1 MKKSSYWQDRFIKEE
16 QRRNKDA
23 RAYIKTIEKQYDQAL
38 SNIEKDINNWYM
50 RIAKNNNISLLE
62 AKKLLS
68 KKELAEFKWEV
79 EDYIKAGEANS
90 SSPTWIKELE
100 NASARVHISRLEAL
114 KLQIQNEIESL
125 YGTRDKEMQNY
136 LIRTYGDTYYHA
148 AYEIQKGIGL
158 GSSVYSLD
166 TNKVN
171 QIIHKPWAVD
181 GKNFSERIWEDKNK
195 LINTLHNELTQSF
208 IRGSSPYQI
217 VSDIAKEFDVKKSVA
232 GRLVM
237 TESAAY
243 AAKAQENCYKDLG
256 IDQYE
261 IVATLDTHTSPICQE
276 MDGKVF
282 SIKEYEVGVTA
293 NPFHPNCRTVTAP
306 YFAEEMAIGER
317 AARGKDG
324 KVGYIPQNITYKEWY
339 SEYIDGDKILNE
351 VVQPKVEEK
360 NKIDFDFIPYIEKK
374 KNNVRERKLLTDEE
388 IIKQAQI
395 YAEEIEKNPDI
406 LNYDNGEVYSDY
418 LNKKLGYDTLP
429 QVVSDEEFKRLSKGK
444 EILYRGIHNDEDL
457 KATDLI
463 KEFKEGKFYA
473 GKGIFGHGTYV
484 DPDLMEAAYYAL
496 DEGDGNGEI
505 MEMVLSDDTK
515 IISYLDILNQYDKIG
530 IYREILTKRA
540 KNKKAE
546 IELYKIILGD
556 VARYASI
563 KGYDVISL
571 DGFANK
577 KHKVILNRGKV
588 IVNRKNI
595 KESDVL

>member
-23 RAYIKTIEKQYDQAL
+23 RAYIKTIEKQYNQAL

-62 AKKLLS
+62 AKKILS
-68 KKELAEFKWEV
+68 KKELAEFKWGINE
-79 EDYIKAGEANS
+79 YIKAGEINS
-90 SSPTWIKELE
+90 SSPIWIKELE

-114 KLQIQNEIESL
+114 KIQIQNQVETL
-125 YGTRDKEMQNY
+125 YGTRDKEMQDY

-195 LINTLHNELTQSF
+195 LVNTLHNGLTQSF
-208 IRGSSPYQI
+208 IRGSSPYKI
-217 VSDIAKEFDVKKSVA
+217 VSDMAREFDVKKSVA

-306 YFAEEMAIGER
+306 YFAEDTKSMR
-317 AARGKDG
+317 AMRKPGK
-324 KVGYIPQNITYKEWY
+324 KTNYIYSDIKYKEWY
-339 SEYIDGDKILNE
+339 NKYIVEKPVNIQLFGEKNIDLTRE
-351 VVQPKVEEK
+351 EEK
-360 NKIDFDFIPYIEKK
+360 ALYDYKTAKIHTLNYKLRNGIELDLEEKEWVKNIDSALEKMPFYEGEVTRCIQLEGKELETFLWGHIP
-374 KNNVRERKLLTDEE
+374 NEE
-388 IIKQAQI
+388 I
-395 YAEEIEKNPDI
+395 
-406 LNYDNGEVYSDY
+406 
-418 LNKKLGYDTLP
+418 T
-429 QVVSDEEFKRLSKGK
+429 
-444 EILYRGIHNDEDL
+444 
-457 KATDLI
+457 
-463 KEFKEGKFYA
+463 
-473 GKGIFGHGTYV
+473 
-484 DPDLMEAAYYAL
+484 YYAYTATSTGELFDENHNIICSIYSTKARDISWLGLPEYEAVYERNCKFKVL
-496 DEGDGNGEI
+496 DVYFEKE
-505 MEMVLSDDTK
+505 K
-515 IISYLDILNQYDKIG
+515 YYLKL
-530 IYREILTKRA
+530 E
-540 KNKKAE
+540 E
-546 IELYKIILGD
+546 
-556 VARYASI
+556 
-563 KGYDVISL
+563 
-571 DGFANK
+571 
-577 KHKVILNRGKV
+577 
-588 IVNRKNI
+588 VN
-595 KESDVL
+595 E

>member
-38 SNIEKDINNWYM
+38 KGIEKDINNWYM

-62 AKKLLS
+62 AKKILS

-114 KLQIQNEIESL
+114 KLQIQNQIETL
-125 YGTRDKEMQNY
+125 YGIRDKQMQDY
-136 LIRTYGDTYYHA
+136 LIRTYGDTYYHT

-158 GSSVYSLD
+158 GSSVYGLD

-195 LINTLHNELTQSF
+195 LVNTLHNKLTQSF

-217 VSDIAKEFDVKKSVA
+217 VSDIAKEFNVRKSVA

-282 SIKEYEVGVTA
+282 NIKEYEVGVTA

-306 YFAEEMAIGER
+306 YFADDTKSMR
-317 AARGKDG
+317 AMRNKEGKIEYVPADM
-324 KVGYIPQNITYKEWY
+324 KYKEWY
-339 SEYIDGDKILNE
+339 SKYVVERPVNIQLFGENE
-351 VVQPKVEEK
+351 VKGSFKENTITILEK
-360 NKIDFDFIPYIEKK
+360 EFGKLNTDQVILRDERIEHIKEGHPE
-374 KNNVRERKLLTDEE
+374 VVE
-388 IIKQAQI
+388 IIKKHAKDI
-395 YAEEIEKNPDI
+395 IESPDYILKDAIREETI
-406 LNYDNGEVYSDY
+406 LCV
-418 LNKKLGYDTLP
+418 KKLEENSNIN
-429 QVVSDEEFKRLSKGK
+429 VVIKLALEDSKDKKRNKNSIITSFLMNDKRLKRELKKK
-444 EILYRGIHNDEDL
+444 EC
-457 KATDLI
+457 
-463 KEFKEGKFYA
+463 
-473 GKGIFGHGTYV
+473 
-484 DPDLMEAAYYAL
+484 
-496 DEGDGNGEI
+496 
-505 MEMVLSDDTK
+505 
-515 IISYLDILNQYDKIG
+515 
-530 IYREILTKRA
+530 IY
-540 KNKKAE
+540 
-546 IELYKIILGD
+546 
-556 VARYASI
+556 
-563 KGYDVISL
+563 
-571 DGFANK
+571 
-577 KHKVILNRGKV
+577 
-588 IVNRKNI
+588 KNI
-595 KESDVL
+595 KE

>member
-68 KKELAEFKWEV
+68 KKELAEFKWGINE
-79 EDYIKAGEANS
+79 YIKAGETNS
-90 SSPTWIKELE
+90 ISPIWVKELE

-114 KLQIQNEIESL
+114 KLQIQNQIETL
-125 YGTRDKEMQNY
+125 YETRDKEMQDY
-136 LIRTYGDTYYHA
+136 LIRTYGDIYYHA
-148 AYEIQKGIGL
+148 VYEIQKGIGL

-195 LINTLHNELTQSF
+195 LVNTLHNKLTQSF

-217 VSDIAKEFDVKKSVA
+217 VSDIAKEFNVRKSVA

-306 YFAEEMAIGER
+306 YFADDTKSMR
-317 AARGKDG
+317 AMRNKDG
-324 KVGYIPQNITYKEWY
+324 KIEYVSADMKYKEWY
-339 SEYIDGDKILNE
+339 SKY
-351 VVQPKVEEK
+351 VVERSVDIQLFGENDITLTYGEEK
-360 NKIDFDFIPYIEKK
+360 AIMDYKSPKMYVLNDKLRQGFKLDEEEKEWVKNLDSALKKMPCYKGKVIRSIDLKENEL
-374 KNNVRERKLLTDEE
+374 NNFLESYSPERKFVIFPAYTSTSKDE
-388 IIKQAQI
+388 I
-395 YAEEIEKNPDI
+395 YNPESI
-406 LNYDNGEVYSDY
+406 V
-418 LNKKLGYDTLP
+418 
-429 QVVSDEEFKRLSKGK
+429 RLY
-444 EILYRGIHNDEDL
+444 I
-457 KATDLI
+457 T
-463 KEFKEGKFYA
+463 
-473 GKGIFGHGTYV
+473 
-484 DPDLMEAAYYAL
+484 
-496 DEGDGNGEI
+496 
-505 MEMVLSDDTK
+505 
-515 IISYLDILNQYDKIG
+515 
-530 IYREILTKRA
+530 
-540 KNKKAE
+540 
-546 IELYKIILGD
+546 
-556 VARYASI
+556 SI
-563 KGYDVISL
+563 KGRDISNFGLKEDEVIYERGCQFKIL
-571 DGFANK
+571 D
-577 KHKVILNRGKV
+577 IYLNEEQKICIHLEEVDG
-588 IVNRKNI
+588 
-595 KESDVL
+595 

>member
-62 AKKLLS
+62 AKKILS

-79 EDYIKAGEANS
+79 EDYIKAGETNS
-90 SSPTWIKELE
+90 ISPIWIKELE

-114 KLQIQNEIESL
+114 KIQIQNQVETL
-125 YGTRDKEMQNY
+125 YGTRDKEMQDY

-195 LINTLHNELTQSF
+195 LINTLHNGLTQSF

-217 VSDIAKEFDVKKSVA
+217 VSDIAKEFNVRKSVA

-256 IDQYE
+256 VDQYE

-282 SIKEYEVGVTA
+282 NIKEYEVGVTA

-306 YFAEEMAIGER
+306 YFADDTKSMR
-317 AARGKDG
+317 AMRNKEGKIEYVPADM
-324 KVGYIPQNITYKEWY
+324 KYKEWY
-339 SEYIDGDKILNE
+339 SKYVVERPVNIQLFGENE
-351 VVQPKVEEK
+351 VKGSFKENTITILEKEFGKLNTDKVILRDER
-360 NKIDFDFIPYIEKK
+360 IEHI
-374 KNNVRERKLLTDEE
+374 REGHPEVVE
-388 IIKQAQI
+388 IIKKHAKDI
-395 YAEEIEKNPDI
+395 IESPDYILKDAIREETI
-406 LNYDNGEVYSDY
+406 LCV
-418 LNKKLGYDTLP
+418 KKLEENSNIN
-429 QVVSDEEFKRLSKGK
+429 VVIKLALEDSKDKKRNKNSIITSFLMNDKRLKRELKKK
-444 EILYRGIHNDEDL
+444 EC
-457 KATDLI
+457 
-463 KEFKEGKFYA
+463 
-473 GKGIFGHGTYV
+473 
-484 DPDLMEAAYYAL
+484 
-496 DEGDGNGEI
+496 
-505 MEMVLSDDTK
+505 
-515 IISYLDILNQYDKIG
+515 
-530 IYREILTKRA
+530 IY
-540 KNKKAE
+540 
-546 IELYKIILGD
+546 
-556 VARYASI
+556 
-563 KGYDVISL
+563 
-571 DGFANK
+571 
-577 KHKVILNRGKV
+577 
-588 IVNRKNI
+588 KNI
-595 KESDVL
+595 KE

>member
-38 SNIEKDINNWYM
+38 KGIEKDINNWYM

-62 AKKLLS
+62 AKKILS

-114 KLQIQNEIESL
+114 KLQIQNQIETL
-125 YGTRDKEMQNY
+125 YETRDKEMQDY
-136 LIRTYGDTYYHA
+136 LIRTYGDIYYHA
-148 AYEIQKGIGL
+148 VYEIQKGIGL

-171 QIIHKPWAVD
+171 QIIQKPWAVD

-195 LINTLHNELTQSF
+195 LVNTLHNKLTQSF

-217 VSDIAKEFDVKKSVA
+217 VSDIAKEFNVRKSVA

-282 SIKEYEVGVTA
+282 NIKEYEVGVTA
-293 NPFHPNCRTVTAP
+293 NPFHPNCRTVTVP
-306 YFAEEMAIGER
+306 YFADDTKSMR
-317 AARGKDG
+317 AMRNKEGKIEYVPADM
-324 KVGYIPQNITYKEWY
+324 KYKEWFNKY
-339 SEYIDGDKILNE
+339 VKNNKLTFEEEKAIMDYKSPKMYVLNDKLRQEFELNE
-351 VVQPKVEEK
+351 EEK
-360 NKIDFDFIPYIEKK
+360 EWVKNLDSALKKMPY
-374 KNNVRERKLLTDEE
+374 
-388 IIKQAQI
+388 
-395 YAEEIEKNPDI
+395 
-406 LNYDNGEVYSDY
+406 
-418 LNKKLGYDTLP
+418 
-429 QVVSDEEFKRLSKGK
+429 
-444 EILYRGIHNDEDL
+444 
-457 KATDLI
+457 
-463 KEFKEGKFYA
+463 
-473 GKGIFGHGTYV
+473 
-484 DPDLMEAAYYAL
+484 
-496 DEGDGNGEI
+496 
-505 MEMVLSDDTK
+505 
-515 IISYLDILNQYDKIG
+515 
-530 IYREILTKRA
+530 
-540 KNKKAE
+540 
-546 IELYKIILGD
+546 YK
-556 VARYASI
+556 
-563 KGYDVISL
+563 
-571 DGFANK
+571 
-577 KHKVILNRGKV
+577 GKV
-588 IVNRKNI
+588 IRSI
-595 KESDVL
+595 DLKENELNDFLENYSPEKKFVTFPAYTSTSKDEIYNPESIVRLYITSTKGRDISNFGLKEDEVIYERGCKFKILDIYLDEEQKIYIHLEEVDG

>member
-38 SNIEKDINNWYM
+38 KGIEKDINNWYM

-62 AKKLLS
+62 AKKILS

-114 KLQIQNEIESL
+114 KLQIQNQIETL
-125 YGTRDKEMQNY
+125 YETRDKEMQDY
-136 LIRTYGDTYYHA
+136 LIRTYGDIYYHA
-148 AYEIQKGIGL
+148 VYEIQKGISL

-195 LINTLHNELTQSF
+195 LVNTLHNKLTQSF

-217 VSDIAKEFDVKKSVA
+217 VSDIAKEFNVRKSVA

-282 SIKEYEVGVTA
+282 NIKEYEVGVTA

-306 YFAEEMAIGER
+306 YFADDTKSMR
-317 AARGKDG
+317 AMRNKEGKIEYVPADM
-324 KVGYIPQNITYKEWY
+324 KYKEWY
-339 SEYIDGDKILNE
+339 SKYVVERPVNIQLFGENE
-351 VVQPKVEEK
+351 VKGSFKENTITILEK
-360 NKIDFDFIPYIEKK
+360 EFGKLNTDQVILRDERIEHIKEGHPE
-374 KNNVRERKLLTDEE
+374 VVE
-388 IIKQAQI
+388 IIKKHAKDI
-395 YAEEIEKNPDI
+395 IESPDYILKDAIREETI
-406 LNYDNGEVYSDY
+406 LCV
-418 LNKKLGYDTLP
+418 KKLEENSNIN
-429 QVVSDEEFKRLSKGK
+429 VVIKLALEDSKDKKRNKNSIITSFLMNDKRLKRELKKK
-444 EILYRGIHNDEDL
+444 EC
-457 KATDLI
+457 
-463 KEFKEGKFYA
+463 
-473 GKGIFGHGTYV
+473 
-484 DPDLMEAAYYAL
+484 
-496 DEGDGNGEI
+496 
-505 MEMVLSDDTK
+505 
-515 IISYLDILNQYDKIG
+515 
-530 IYREILTKRA
+530 IY
-540 KNKKAE
+540 
-546 IELYKIILGD
+546 
-556 VARYASI
+556 
-563 KGYDVISL
+563 
-571 DGFANK
+571 
-577 KHKVILNRGKV
+577 
-588 IVNRKNI
+588 KNI
-595 KESDVL
+595 KE

>member
-62 AKKLLS
+62 AKKILS

-79 EDYIKAGEANS
+79 EDYIKAGETNS
-90 SSPTWIKELE
+90 ISPIWIKELE

-114 KLQIQNEIESL
+114 KIQIQNQVETL
-125 YGTRDKEMQNY
+125 YGTRDKEMQDY

-195 LINTLHNELTQSF
+195 LINTLHNGLTQSF

-217 VSDIAKEFDVKKSVA
+217 VSDIAKEFNVRKSVA

-256 IDQYE
+256 VDQYE

-282 SIKEYEVGVTA
+282 NIKEYEVGVTA

-306 YFAEEMAIGER
+306 YFADDTKSMR
-317 AARGKDG
+317 AMRNKEGKIEYVPADM
-324 KVGYIPQNITYKEWY
+324 KYKEWY
-339 SEYIDGDKILNE
+339 SKYVVERPVNIQLFGENE
-351 VVQPKVEEK
+351 VKGSFKENTITILEKEFGKLNTDKVILRDER
-360 NKIDFDFIPYIEKK
+360 IEHI
-374 KNNVRERKLLTDEE
+374 REGHPEVVE
-388 IIKQAQI
+388 IIKKHA
-395 YAEEIEKNPDI
+395 KDI
-406 LNYDNGEVYSDY
+406 IDMIPI
-418 LNKKLGYDTLP
+418 KDTYI
-429 QVVSDEEFKRLSKGK
+429 LS
-444 EILYRGIHNDEDL
+444 
-457 KATDLI
+457 
-463 KEFKEGKFYA
+463 
-473 GKGIFGHGTYV
+473 TY
-484 DPDLMEAAYYAL
+484 
-496 DEGDGNGEI
+496 
-505 MEMVLSDDTK
+505 
-515 IISYLDILNQYDKIG
+515 
-530 IYREILTKRA
+530 
-540 KNKKAE
+540 
-546 IELYKIILGD
+546 
-556 VARYASI
+556 
-563 KGYDVISL
+563 
-571 DGFANK
+571 
-577 KHKVILNRGKV
+577 
-588 IVNRKNI
+588 
-595 KESDVL
+595 

>member
-38 SNIEKDINNWYM
+38 KGIEKDINNWYM

-62 AKKLLS
+62 AKKILS

-114 KLQIQNEIESL
+114 KIQIQNQVETL
-125 YGTRDKEMQNY
+125 YGTRDKEMQDY

-195 LINTLHNELTQSF
+195 LINTLHNGLTQSF

-217 VSDIAKEFDVKKSVA
+217 VSDIAKEFNVRKSVA

-256 IDQYE
+256 VDQYE

-282 SIKEYEVGVTA
+282 NIKEYEVGVTA

-306 YFAEEMAIGER
+306 YFADDTKSMR
-317 AARGKDG
+317 AMRNKEGKIEYVPADM
-324 KVGYIPQNITYKEWY
+324 KYKEWY
-339 SEYIDGDKILNE
+339 SKYVVERPVNIQLFGENE
-351 VVQPKVEEK
+351 VKGSFKENTITILEKEFGKLNTDKVILRDER
-360 NKIDFDFIPYIEKK
+360 IEHI
-374 KNNVRERKLLTDEE
+374 REGHPEVVE
-388 IIKQAQI
+388 IIKKHAKDI
-395 YAEEIEKNPDI
+395 IESPDYILKDAIREETI
-406 LNYDNGEVYSDY
+406 LCV
-418 LNKKLGYDTLP
+418 KKLEENSNIN
-429 QVVSDEEFKRLSKGK
+429 VVIKLALEDSKDKKRNKNSIITSFLMNDKRLKRELKKK
-444 EILYRGIHNDEDL
+444 EC
-457 KATDLI
+457 
-463 KEFKEGKFYA
+463 
-473 GKGIFGHGTYV
+473 
-484 DPDLMEAAYYAL
+484 
-496 DEGDGNGEI
+496 
-505 MEMVLSDDTK
+505 
-515 IISYLDILNQYDKIG
+515 
-530 IYREILTKRA
+530 IY
-540 KNKKAE
+540 
-546 IELYKIILGD
+546 
-556 VARYASI
+556 
-563 KGYDVISL
+563 
-571 DGFANK
+571 
-577 KHKVILNRGKV
+577 
-588 IVNRKNI
+588 KNI
-595 KESDVL
+595 KE

>member
-68 KKELAEFKWEV
+68 KKELAEFKWGINE
-79 EDYIKAGEANS
+79 YIKAGETNS
-90 SSPTWIKELE
+90 ISPIWVKELE

-114 KLQIQNEIESL
+114 KIQIQNQVETL
-125 YGTRDKEMQNY
+125 YGTRDKEMQDY
-136 LIRTYGDTYYHA
+136 LIRTYGDIYYHA
-148 AYEIQKGIGL
+148 VYEIQKGISL

-195 LINTLHNELTQSF
+195 LVNTLHNKLTQSF

-217 VSDIAKEFDVKKSVA
+217 VSDIAKEFNVRKSVA

-282 SIKEYEVGVTA
+282 NIKEYEVGVTA

-306 YFAEEMAIGER
+306 YFADDTKSMR
-317 AARGKDG
+317 AMRNKEGKIEYVPADM
-324 KVGYIPQNITYKEWY
+324 KYKEWY
-339 SEYIDGDKILNE
+339 SKYVVERPVNIQLFGENE
-351 VVQPKVEEK
+351 VKGSFKENTITILEK
-360 NKIDFDFIPYIEKK
+360 EFGKLNTDQVILRDERIEHIKEGHPE
-374 KNNVRERKLLTDEE
+374 VVE
-388 IIKQAQI
+388 IIKKHAKDI
-395 YAEEIEKNPDI
+395 IESPDYILKDAIREETI
-406 LNYDNGEVYSDY
+406 LCV
-418 LNKKLGYDTLP
+418 KKLEENSNIN
-429 QVVSDEEFKRLSKGK
+429 VVIKLALEDSKDKKRNKNSIITSFLMNDKRLKRELKKK
-444 EILYRGIHNDEDL
+444 EC
-457 KATDLI
+457 
-463 KEFKEGKFYA
+463 
-473 GKGIFGHGTYV
+473 
-484 DPDLMEAAYYAL
+484 
-496 DEGDGNGEI
+496 
-505 MEMVLSDDTK
+505 
-515 IISYLDILNQYDKIG
+515 
-530 IYREILTKRA
+530 IY
-540 KNKKAE
+540 
-546 IELYKIILGD
+546 
-556 VARYASI
+556 
-563 KGYDVISL
+563 
-571 DGFANK
+571 
-577 KHKVILNRGKV
+577 
-588 IVNRKNI
+588 KNI
-595 KESDVL
+595 KE

>member
-62 AKKLLS
+62 AKKILS

-79 EDYIKAGEANS
+79 EDYIKAGETNS
-90 SSPTWIKELE
+90 ISPIWIKELE

-114 KLQIQNEIESL
+114 KIQIQNQVETL
-125 YGTRDKEMQNY
+125 YGTRDKEMQDY

-195 LINTLHNELTQSF
+195 LINTLHNGLTQSF

-217 VSDIAKEFDVKKSVA
+217 VSDIAKEFNVRKSVV

-256 IDQYE
+256 VDQYE

-282 SIKEYEVGVTA
+282 NIKEYEVGVTA

-306 YFAEEMAIGER
+306 YFADDTKSMR
-317 AARGKDG
+317 AMRNKEGKIEYVPADM
-324 KVGYIPQNITYKEWY
+324 KYKEWY
-339 SEYIDGDKILNE
+339 SKYVVERPVNIQLFGENE
-351 VVQPKVEEK
+351 VKGSFKENTITILEKEFGKLNTDKVILRDER
-360 NKIDFDFIPYIEKK
+360 IEHI
-374 KNNVRERKLLTDEE
+374 REGHPEVVE
-388 IIKQAQI
+388 IIKKHAKDI
-395 YAEEIEKNPDI
+395 IESPDYILKDAIREETI
-406 LNYDNGEVYSDY
+406 LCV
-418 LNKKLGYDTLP
+418 KKLEENSNIN
-429 QVVSDEEFKRLSKGK
+429 VVIKLALEDSKDKKRNKNSIITSFLMNDKRLKRELKKK
-444 EILYRGIHNDEDL
+444 EC
-457 KATDLI
+457 
-463 KEFKEGKFYA
+463 
-473 GKGIFGHGTYV
+473 
-484 DPDLMEAAYYAL
+484 
-496 DEGDGNGEI
+496 
-505 MEMVLSDDTK
+505 
-515 IISYLDILNQYDKIG
+515 
-530 IYREILTKRA
+530 IY
-540 KNKKAE
+540 
-546 IELYKIILGD
+546 
-556 VARYASI
+556 
-563 KGYDVISL
+563 
-571 DGFANK
+571 
-577 KHKVILNRGKV
+577 
-588 IVNRKNI
+588 KNI
-595 KESDVL
+595 KE

>member
-23 RAYIKTIEKQYDQAL
+23 RAYIKTIEKQYNQAL

-62 AKKLLS
+62 AKKILS

-114 KLQIQNEIESL
+114 KLQIQNQVETL
-125 YGTRDKEMQNY
+125 YGTRDKEMQDY

-158 GSSVYSLD
+158 GSSVYNLD

-171 QIIHKPWAVD
+171 QFIHKPWAVD

-195 LINTLHNELTQSF
+195 LVNTLHNKLTQSF

-217 VSDIAKEFDVKKSVA
+217 VSDIAKEFNIKKSVA

-306 YFAEEMAIGER
+306 YFADDTKSMR
-317 AARGKDG
+317 AMRKPGK
-324 KVGYIPQNITYKEWY
+324 KTNYIYSDIKYKEWY
-339 SEYIDGDKILNE
+339 SKYVVERPVNIQLFGETDITLTYEEEKAIMDYKSPKMYVLNDKLRQGFELNEEEKEWVKNLDSALEKMPKYTGEVIRTLYFHTNEKLIQFLNNYNPELDFVRVKEYMSTSAGEIYNPKGQVRIVIPNSKNGRDIRKYGEQEDEILYKRDCKFKIL
-351 VVQPKVEEK
+351 
-360 NKIDFDFIPYIEKK
+360 D
-374 KNNVRERKLLTDEE
+374 
-388 IIKQAQI
+388 
-395 YAEEIEKNPDI
+395 
-406 LNYDNGEVYSDY
+406 VYSD
-418 LNKKLGYDTLP
+418 
-429 QVVSDEEFKRLSKGK
+429 
-444 EILYRGIHNDEDL
+444 
-457 KATDLI
+457 
-463 KEFKEGKFYA
+463 KEGIIY
-473 GKGIFGHGTYV
+473 I
-484 DPDLMEAAYYAL
+484 
-496 DEGDGNGEI
+496 I
-505 MEMVLSDDTK
+505 MEE
-515 IISYLDILNQYDKIG
+515 LNG
-530 IYREILTKRA
+530 
-540 KNKKAE
+540 
-546 IELYKIILGD
+546 
-556 VARYASI
+556 
-563 KGYDVISL
+563 
-571 DGFANK
+571 
-577 KHKVILNRGKV
+577 
-588 IVNRKNI
+588 
-595 KESDVL
+595 

>member
-114 KLQIQNEIESL
+114 KIQIQNQIETL
-125 YGTRDKEMQNY
+125 YGTRDKEMQDY

-195 LINTLHNELTQSF
+195 LVNTLHNGLTQSF
-208 IRGSSPYQI
+208 IRGSSPYKI
-217 VSDIAKEFDVKKSVA
+217 VSDIAKEFNVRKSVA

-256 IDQYE
+256 VDQYE

-282 SIKEYEVGVTA
+282 NIKEYEVGVTA

-306 YFAEEMAIGER
+306 YFAEEMTIGER
-317 AARGKDG
+317 AARGKDE

-339 SEYIDGDKILNE
+339 NKYIVERPVNIQLFGENE
-351 VVQPKVEEK
+351 VKGSFKENAITILEKEFGKLNTDKVILRDER
-360 NKIDFDFIPYIEKK
+360 IEHI
-374 KNNVRERKLLTDEE
+374 REGHPEVVE
-388 IIKQAQI
+388 IIKKHAKDI
-395 YAEEIEKNPDI
+395 IESPDYILKDAIREETILCVKKIEENSNINVVIKLALEDSKDKKRNKNSIITSFLMND
-406 LNYDNGEVYSDY
+406 
-418 LNKKLGYDTLP
+418 
-429 QVVSDEEFKRLSKGK
+429 KRLKRELKKK
-444 EILYRGIHNDEDL
+444 EC
-457 KATDLI
+457 
-463 KEFKEGKFYA
+463 
-473 GKGIFGHGTYV
+473 
-484 DPDLMEAAYYAL
+484 
-496 DEGDGNGEI
+496 
-505 MEMVLSDDTK
+505 
-515 IISYLDILNQYDKIG
+515 
-530 IYREILTKRA
+530 IY
-540 KNKKAE
+540 
-546 IELYKIILGD
+546 
-556 VARYASI
+556 
-563 KGYDVISL
+563 
-571 DGFANK
+571 
-577 KHKVILNRGKV
+577 
-588 IVNRKNI
+588 KNI
-595 KESDVL
+595 KE

>member
-62 AKKLLS
+62 AKKILS

-79 EDYIKAGEANS
+79 EDYIKAGETNS
-90 SSPTWIKELE
+90 ISPIWIKELE

-114 KLQIQNEIESL
+114 KIQIQNQVETL
-125 YGTRDKEMQNY
+125 YGTRDKEMQDY

-195 LINTLHNELTQSF
+195 LINTLHNGLTQSF
-208 IRGSSPYQI
+208 IKGSSPYQI
-217 VSDIAKEFDVKKSVA
+217 VSDIAKEFNVRKSVA

-256 IDQYE
+256 VDQYE

-306 YFAEEMAIGER
+306 YFAEDTKSMR
-317 AARGKDG
+317 AMRKPGK
-324 KVGYIPQNITYKEWY
+324 KTNYIYSDIKYKEWY
-339 SEYIDGDKILNE
+339 NKYIVERPVNIQLFGENDITF
-351 VVQPKVEEK
+351 EEK
-360 NKIDFDFIPYIEKK
+360 KAIIDYKSPGEEMYQL
-374 KNNVRERKLLTDEE
+374 NRKLRDGENLTAEEKEWVKNLDSLLKKMPYYEGNVSRCLTFKSNEELNKYLYSHVPGRVMTYEAYTSVSTGELFNGESQVVLKIYSTKARDVRWAGLSEDESIYERGCQFKVMDVYFNEEGKIIMELEE
-388 IIKQAQI
+388 IK
-395 YAEEIEKNPDI
+395 
-406 LNYDNGEVYSDY
+406 
-418 LNKKLGYDTLP
+418 
-429 QVVSDEEFKRLSKGK
+429 
-444 EILYRGIHNDEDL
+444 
-457 KATDLI
+457 
-463 KEFKEGKFYA
+463 
-473 GKGIFGHGTYV
+473 
-484 DPDLMEAAYYAL
+484 
-496 DEGDGNGEI
+496 
-505 MEMVLSDDTK
+505 
-515 IISYLDILNQYDKIG
+515 
-530 IYREILTKRA
+530 
-540 KNKKAE
+540 
-546 IELYKIILGD
+546 
-556 VARYASI
+556 
-563 KGYDVISL
+563 
-571 DGFANK
+571 
-577 KHKVILNRGKV
+577 
-588 IVNRKNI
+588 
-595 KESDVL
+595 

>member
-100 NASARVHISRLEAL
+100 NVSARVHISRLEAL
-114 KLQIQNEIESL
+114 KIQIQNQIETL
-125 YGTRDKEMQNY
+125 YGTRDKEMQDY

-195 LINTLHNELTQSF
+195 LVNTLHNGLTQSF
-208 IRGSSPYQI
+208 IRGSSPYKI
-217 VSDIAKEFDVKKSVA
+217 VSDIAKEFNVKKSVA

-261 IVATLDTHTSPICQE
+261 IVVTLDTHTSPICQE

-282 SIKEYEVGVTA
+282 NIKEYEVGVTA

-306 YFAEEMAIGER
+306 YFADDTKSMR
-317 AARGKDG
+317 AMRKTGK
-324 KVGYIPQNITYKEWY
+324 KTNYIYSDIKYKEWY
-339 SEYIDGDKILNE
+339 NKYIVERPVNIQLFGENE
-351 VVQPKVEEK
+351 VKGSFKENAITILEKEFGKLNTDKVILRDER
-360 NKIDFDFIPYIEKK
+360 IEHI
-374 KNNVRERKLLTDEE
+374 REGHPEVVE
-388 IIKQAQI
+388 IIKKHAKDI
-395 YAEEIEKNPDI
+395 IESPDYILKDAIREETI
-406 LNYDNGEVYSDY
+406 LCV
-418 LNKKLGYDTLP
+418 KKLEENSNIN
-429 QVVSDEEFKRLSKGK
+429 VVIKLALEDSKDKKRNKNSIITSFLMNDKRLKRELKKK
-444 EILYRGIHNDEDL
+444 EC
-457 KATDLI
+457 
-463 KEFKEGKFYA
+463 
-473 GKGIFGHGTYV
+473 
-484 DPDLMEAAYYAL
+484 
-496 DEGDGNGEI
+496 
-505 MEMVLSDDTK
+505 
-515 IISYLDILNQYDKIG
+515 
-530 IYREILTKRA
+530 IY
-540 KNKKAE
+540 
-546 IELYKIILGD
+546 
-556 VARYASI
+556 
-563 KGYDVISL
+563 
-571 DGFANK
+571 
-577 KHKVILNRGKV
+577 
-588 IVNRKNI
+588 KNI
-595 KESDVL
+595 KE